1 MTILNLNGPA
11 GREPR
16 SKKTVRAWMGVG
28 LVIAV
33 LGLGSTFAAN
43 INISNND
50 ESEFG
55 QGVTKTVYCGG
66 TEDEIT
72 ITPVSAFVNERSNV
86 IPGVAAVPSR
96 WTAPT
101 YSGRSFVRVSGSSS
115 TAVGEATYVN
125 DSSGAS
131 ESRVKGYWI
140 SSRTSSNPSYSS
152 NGNSSGSNTVFVPQ
166 VRDGGDYGF
175 YKYSSWTPGSWSI
188 AVAAVAP
195 RTNTIPKNFELKGIT
210 VSDIDSDCDGR
221 DFVISAY
228 GGEGD
233 TPLNLVSSYP
243 EIAVLYKNVNNPTNA
258 VFSFDRTGLSND
270 PGNYATVTNARKK
283 FSITFT
289 GSGRIDADD
298 LKNIVIETQDDL
310 LDNGSG
316 EDDDEGDDD

>member
-96 WTAPT
+96 WTEPT

-125 DSSGAS
+125 DASGAS

-166 VRDGGDYGF
+166 VRDNGDYGF
-175 YKYSSWTPGSWSI
+175 YKYSSWTSGSWSI
-188 AVAAVAP
+188 AVAAVAS
-195 RTNTIPKNFELKGIT
+195 RTNTTPKNFELKGIT

-233 TPLNLVSSYP
+233 TPLTLVNSYP
-243 EIAVLYKNVNNPTNA
+243 EIAVLYKNVSNPTEA
-258 VFSFDRTGLSND
+258 IFSFNRAELTSNPD
-270 PGNYATVTNARKK
+270 DYATVTNARKK

-310 LDNGSG
+310 LDNGSD
-316 EDDDEGDDD
+316 EDDEEEGD

>member
-43 INISNND
+43 ISIANND

-55 QGVTKTVYCGG
+55 QGVTKTVYCGAE
-66 TEDEIT
+66 EDEIT
-72 ITPVSAFVNERSNV
+72 ITPVSAFVNERSTV

-96 WTAPT
+96 WTEPT
-101 YSGRSFVRVSGSSS
+101 FSGRSFVRVSSSS
-115 TAVGEATYVN
+115 SVGEGTYVN

-131 ESRVKGYWI
+131 ETKVKGYWI
-140 SSRTSSNPSYSS
+140 SSRTNSNPTVSS

-166 VRDGGDYGF
+166 VRDNGDYGF
-175 YKYSSWTPGSWSI
+175 YKYSSWTPGSWST
-188 AVAAVAP
+188 AVAAVAS

-210 VSDIDSDCDGR
+210 VSDIDSECDGR

-228 GGEGD
+228 GGSGD
-233 TPLNLVSSYP
+233 TPLPLVNNYE
-243 EIAVLYKNVNNPTNA
+243 EIAVLYEDVNSPKDA
-258 VFSFDRTGLSND
+258 IFSFDRTGLSSNPD
-270 PGNYATVTNARKK
+270 NYANVINDRKK
-283 FSITFT
+283 FAITFT
-289 GSGRIDADD
+289 GTGRIDADD

-310 LDNGSG
+310 LGNDNDEE
-316 EDDDEGDDD
+316 EDD